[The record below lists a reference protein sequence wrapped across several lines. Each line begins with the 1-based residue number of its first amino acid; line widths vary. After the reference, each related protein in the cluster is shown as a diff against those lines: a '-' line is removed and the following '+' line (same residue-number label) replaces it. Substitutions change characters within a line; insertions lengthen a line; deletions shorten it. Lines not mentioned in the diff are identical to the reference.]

1 MKRVVLVILL
11 IMVIPVVV
19 NLGLMIG
26 SLFSVV
32 PLVFYAVMSGSVLY
46 LVLVLG
52 VLVAEYFGGKK

>member
-32 PLVFYAVMSGSVLY
+32 PLVFYAVISGSVLY

-52 VLVAEYFGGKK
+52 VLVAEYFGRKK